1 MIIMQNFQI
10 AGISR
15 QAFDT
20 ALVGKPTWFVE
31 FFHEQLHHG
40 EIRGYDEEPEWFN
53 VMVKSQR
60 IEKIRSQATYRSRHE
75 TA

>member
-1 MIIMQNFQI
+1 MQNFQI

-40 EIRGYDEEPEWFN
+40 EIRGYGN
-53 VMVKSQR
+53 KSKDRDNPQPSPKF
-60 IEKIRSQATYRSRHE
+60 IIFILSI
-75 TA
+75 